1 MLNKKKTGIVVLGL
15 AALSLGTIGFSSW
28 IINAI
33 NGKADSVVNVTVGD
47 VVDKSLTIDSVNTTD
62 PDLNFDVKSGTVG
75 GNVIVAGTDGK
86 DEDLSF
92 TFSFDLWGPSQT
104 IFEAAIVDKGFKV
117 SFTSSDLSS
126 LVSSKAICS
135 PIAIG
140 GTEYEDAIENFA
152 AVTDQT
158 DKYDGT
164 NESNTSAVRLKY
176 SMTKIDG
183 SGTGKYG
190 FNVSMTYSFT
200 WGKAFGFKN
209 PVYLTEITEDAK
221 TALDALKALNET
233 ESMKLNVSLSL
244 ETIA

>member
-1 MLNKKKTGIVVLGL
+1 MLNKKKTGIIVLGL

-28 IINAI
+28 IINAV
-33 NGKADSVVNVTVGD
+33 NGEANSEVNVTVGD
-47 VVDKSLTIDSVNTTD
+47 VVDRRLTIDNLNKTD
-62 PDLNFDVKSGTVG
+62 TNLNFDVKSGTVG

-92 TFSFDLWGPSQT
+92 AFSFDLWGASQT
-104 IFEAAIVDKGFKV
+104 IFDAAIEGKGFKV
-117 SFTSSDLSS
+117 SFISSDLSS

-140 GTEYEDAIENFA
+140 GTKYHEDAITDFA
-152 AVTDQT
+152 VATGQDNYET
-158 DKYDGT
+158 G
-164 NESNTSAVRLKY
+164 EGNTSAVRLKY

-200 WGKAFGFKN
+200 WGEAFGFKN
-209 PVYLTEITEDAK
+209 PVYLTKITDDAN
-221 TALDALKALNET
+221 TALNALKALNET